1 MLEKELLK
9 KVRRIQITSSHMVN
23 DLLAGEYHSVFKG
36 RGMEFDEVR
45 EYQPGDDVRSID
57 WNVTARTGKPH
68 IKKFVEEREMTV
80 MLIVDA
86 SASGQFGTKK
96 QFKNELAAEVSA
108 LLAFSAIKNNDKVG
122 LMIFTDSIEKFIP
135 PKKGVRH
142 VVRVIREILY
152 FKPSR
157 ERTNLAAALEYLSSV
172 TKRRTVTFLISDFI
186 DTGFDRALRIANKRH
201 DVIAISLND
210 ERETEMPNIGI
221 VELMD
226 AETGECMLVD
236 TGDAE
241 TRKKYNSLAKKS
253 LKEREKVFQA
263 CDVDHVAI
271 TTGQA
276 YIEAIIRFFKMR
288 EKRK

>member
-45 EYQPGDDVRSID
+45 EYQPGDDVRTID
-57 WNVTARTGKPH
+57 WNVTARTGKPY

-86 SASGQFGTKK
+86 SASEQFGTRK
-96 QFKNELAAEVSA
+96 QFKNEVAAEVSA

-122 LMIFTDSIEKFIP
+122 LVIFTNKIEKYIP
-135 PKKGVRH
+135 PKKGVKH

-152 FKPSR
+152 FTPQNQGTDLT
-157 ERTNLAAALEYLSSV
+157 EALKFLSSV
-172 TKRRTVTFLISDFI
+172 TKRRTVTFFISDFI
-186 DTGFDRALRIANKRH
+186 DRGFDRALRIANKRH

-210 ERETEMPNIGI
+210 EREVEMPDIGI

-226 AETGECMLVD
+226 AETGECLLVD
-236 TGDAE
+236 TADHE
-241 TRKKYNSLAKKS
+241 VRKQYAALARKA

-263 CDVDHVAI
+263 CDVDHIAI

-276 YIEAIIRFFKMR
+276 YIEAIVRFFKMR